1 MRVEV
6 EARLTLAGLHDEG
19 KAGRDV
25 VSGLGLGHFD
35 GVEGGIRKM
44 GVKWL
49 KLSG

>member
-1 MRVEV
+1 VRVEV

-35 GVEGGIRKM
+35 VEGGIRKM
-44 GVKWL
+44 GVKWS